1 MTSVTAVDVSV
12 VVPTFNRAELLDH
25 TLRSLEEQ
33 TTPPAEVIV
42 VDDGSSDAT
51 EELLAAR
58 RVTVVH
64 NPDGGWGPARAR
76 NAGLERV
83 STEYV
88 AFVDSDDLLVPD
100 ALERLRALLEA
111 EPLAPFAYGCAL
123 AVIRGEDGSWRHQG
137 AIASTERELRDP
149 LVTLFVRNRVPASGA
164 LARSASVRDIGGYDP
179 AVEWSEDHQFFIRLA
194 QLGPPAYLPDV
205 VCAYRRHLGNRYDHK
220 ASVDAVAVTSLADRD
235 ERLRRHLPD
244 RLGVMWLEA
253 VAGAVRSGDLGHL
266 SRSGRLLTRHVRL
279 DRVLTGAF
287 THARLRRAGARL
299 GDQIWRDRRDI
310 RDWLA
315 RY

>member
-42 VDDGSSDAT
+42 VDDGSTDAT

-58 RVTVVH
+58 SVTVVR

-83 STEYV
+83 STEYL
-88 AFVDSDDLLVPD
+88 AFVDSDDLLVPT

-111 EPLAPFAYGCAL
+111 DPRAPFAYGCAL
-123 AVIRGEDGSWRHQG
+123 AVIRSEDGSWRHQG
-137 AIASTERELRDP
+137 VIATTERELREP
-149 LVTLFVRNRVPASGA
+149 LASLFVRNSVPASGA
-164 LARSASVRDIGGYDP
+164 LARTDRVRDIGGYD
-179 AVEWSEDHQFFIRLA
+179 ATVEWSEDHDFFLRLA
-194 QLGPPAYLPDV
+194 QQAPPAYLPDL
-205 VCAYRRHLGNRYDHK
+205 VCAYRRHEGNPYTHD
-220 ASVDAVAVTSLADRD
+220 AAVDTSAVRSLATAD
-235 ERLRRHLPD
+235 ERLRDRLPD

-253 VAGAVRSGDLGHL
+253 VARSVRSGSIGQLCA
-266 SRSGRLLTRHVRL
+266 SGRLLALHRRV
-279 DRVLTGAF
+279 DRVVAAAL
-287 THARLRRAGARL
+287 THAGLRRASARL
-299 GDQIWRDRRDI
+299 GDQIWQDRRDI

-315 RY
+315 TY